1 MDLINF
7 LFPKEC
13 LECKDTGK
21 YICSNCIQKVR
32 IGGLVEIG
40 NLKVYSVWKYEGVIR
55 KAIITLKYKFATE
68 IAKELNFN
76 VSNYLPLKSDSY
88 ILIPIPMH
96 WHKKNIRGFN
106 QTEIIGEK
114 LAKMIGWKY
123 ISNLLLKKSK
133 SLPQVGLKSEV
144 RRENLSG
151 VFEINPEIKIS
162 KTSKILLFD
171 DVLTTGSTIIEATKV
186 LKSSGFNNITGL
198 TIAR

>member
-13 LECKDTGK
+13 LECKDTGR
-21 YICSNCIQKVR
+21 YICSNCVQKVR
-32 IGGLVEIG
+32 VGGLVEIG

-55 KAIITLKYKFATE
+55 KAIISLKYKFATE
-68 IAKELNFN
+68 IAEELTVNI
-76 VSNYLPLKSDSY
+76 SNYLPLKSKSY
-88 ILIPIPMH
+88 ILAPIPMH

-114 LAKMIGWKY
+114 LAK
-123 ISNLLLKKSK
+123 
-133 SLPQVGLKSEV
+133 SEV

-151 VFEINPEIKIS
+151 VFEINSEIKIS

-171 DVLTTGSTIIEATKV
+171 DVLTTGSTIVEATKV
-186 LKSSGFNNITGL
+186 LKSSGFNNIIGL